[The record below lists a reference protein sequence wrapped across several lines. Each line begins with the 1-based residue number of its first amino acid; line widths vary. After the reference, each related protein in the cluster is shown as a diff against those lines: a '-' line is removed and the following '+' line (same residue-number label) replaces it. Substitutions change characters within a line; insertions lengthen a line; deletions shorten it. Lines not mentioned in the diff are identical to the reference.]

1 MPGRADPPRNGCGM
15 RGSHCSCLKENG
27 RYGWFR
33 LAGKATLAFAG
44 LLLAAA
50 SLAALND
57 LRLHFG

>member
-1 MPGRADPPRNGCGM
+1 M
-15 RGSHCSCLKENG
+15 RVSHCSCLKENG